1 MLCTAN
7 LNGILLQSI
16 TTLLEKMMTVEEEIA
31 DTEIPMVCPD
41 QLYLSISEYAG
52 AIGGG
57 ITVLLEETRN

>member
-1 MLCTAN
+1 
-7 LNGILLQSI
+7 
-16 TTLLEKMMTVEEEIA
+16 MTVEEEIA